1 MSVIVL
7 MPDKRTIR
15 LYIKGAD
22 SVILSRL
29 GNRPDQVKYQERTES
44 HLNLFAEDGLRTL
57 CCASRD
63 IPTREYENFKEKFKA
78 AGLALEG
85 RDEAIEA
92 VATEVER
99 DLTILGATAIEDK
112 LQDGVPQ
119 TIEKL
124 TQGNIKASVVK
135 TPSITFTPFF
145 FGGKLKWWLSPTGSS
160 IQ

>member
-1 MSVIVL
+1 ML

-29 GNRPDQVKYQERTES
+29 GNRHDQVKYREKTES

-63 IPTREYENFKEKFKA
+63 IPTREYETFKEKFKA

-135 TPSITFTPFF
+135 RPGIQAFFLGTKIEITSCT
-145 FGGKLKWWLSPTGSS
+145 
-160 IQ
+160 